1 MKSNPPPPS
10 PSLAAVALAALTA
23 LFAAPHLPAQEQG
36 RYTLIFGGQ
45 IYTIPYES
53 AGGIDYL
60 PLPTLAEI
68 FRAPMQ
74 RDPMSGD
81 PALSVGRVRVG
92 VSLRQPIA
100 SIDNRVVPLDG
111 TARQKEGVVW
121 VSADFVAEAMAPA
134 LGEQAKLDAGR
145 KRIEMGGE
153 RPLRVVMRSTSGD
166 GGTRLTFELSRK
178 APYSLR
184 QSGRKLYLTLDTP
197 SLDAPFQLE
206 DLDTAT
212 VRRVKLLRSESEKG
226 FVIELGREFST
237 YDLIEGASPPALV
250 VELRRAGHESQPL
263 AQAPSAA
270 DAGTGLAPGAS
281 PGAAARPPSAALP
294 PAALPRE
301 SRRGDGRPVIVIDPG
316 HGGDEKG
323 ATGPGG
329 LFEKDVT
336 LDVAQR
342 LKTRLERAGNARVIL
357 TRDDD
362 RAVSL
367 SDRTAFAN
375 HEGAELFVSIHAN
388 AARKQDAHGAE
399 TYFLSYQATDAE
411 AQAVAA
417 LENAQDAGG
426 AAAPERPDLR
436 MVLWDLAQAEHL
448 RESSALA
455 ETVQAELNSLLGL
468 RDRGVK
474 QAPFR
479 VLMSATMPSILIEIG
494 FITNPDEEEKLRSP
508 AYRESLALAIAQSV
522 QRFRE
527 DLGARAAG
535 AGRPRT
541 TP

>member
-1 MKSNPPPPS
+1 MKSLPPVFPS
-10 PSLAAVALAALTA
+10 SLAAAALLALAALA
-23 LFAAPHLPAQEQG
+23 PIRPAAAQEAG

-45 IYTIPYES
+45 TYTIPYES

-60 PLPTLAEI
+60 PLSTLGEV
-68 FRAPMQ
+68 FRTPLQ

-81 PALSVGRVRVG
+81 PVLTAGRARVG

-111 TARQKEGVVW
+111 AARQKEGAVW
-121 VSADFVAEAMAPA
+121 VSVDFVTEALAPA
-134 LGEQAKLDAGR
+134 LGEQARLDAGR
-145 KRIEMGGE
+145 RRIELGGE
-153 RPLRVVMRSTSGD
+153 RPLRVVMRATSGE

-178 APYSLR
+178 IPYALR

-206 DLDTAT
+206 DLDTST
-212 VRRVKLLRSESEKG
+212 VRRVKLLRSEGEQG

-237 YDLIEGASPPALV
+237 YDLIEGASPPSLV

-263 AQAPSAA
+263 AQGPSLATA
-270 DAGTGLAPGAS
+270 APGAA
-281 PGAAARPPSAALP
+281 PGAAANLPSASIP
-294 PAALPRE
+294 PPALPRE
-301 SRRGDGRPVIVIDPG
+301 SRRGDGRPVVVIDPG
-316 HGGDEKG
+316 HGGEEKG
-323 ATGPGG
+323 AAGPGG
-329 LFEKDVT
+329 LLEKDVT
-336 LDVAQR
+336 LDVALR
-342 LKTRLERAGNARVIL
+342 LKTRLERGSNVQVML

-362 RAVSL
+362 RAVPL
-367 SDRTAFAN
+367 PDRTAFAN
-375 HEGAELFVSIHAN
+375 HESAELFVIIHAN
-388 AARKQDAHGAE
+388 AARKSDAHGAE

-417 LENAQDAGG
+417 LENAQDTGG
-426 AAAPERPDLR
+426 AGAQERPDLR

-455 ETVQAELNSLLGL
+455 EMVQAELNSLMGL

-494 FITNPDEEEKLRSP
+494 FLTNPDEEEKLRSP

-527 DLGARAAG
+527 ELGARAG
-535 AGRPRT
+535 SSGSRPRT
-541 TP
+541 SP